1 MFDANFSLVF
11 SPLIST
17 NLLGA
22 LTILSLCLIAVMLWR
37 HARGVI
43 WRTLTTL
50 ALLAIL
56 ANPIAREEEREST
69 PDVVAI
75 ISDRSDSMS
84 LETRNATVDAAL
96 ASLRKQLGALKGVE
110 TRFIEAGA
118 QSSDGSENEPNN
130 GTNLFGPLSDALADI
145 PLDRLGGI
153 IMLTD
158 GLVDDASATILAKL
172 KDTSSKSAAPLHVLL
187 TGDPQAMDR
196 RLVIE
201 QAPRFGIVDEP
212 ITIRFRVDETGPAAN
227 TPHTIAV
234 RLRLDGIE
242 IATTT
247 TEPGQTTDFTFDLPH
262 AGRNVIEL
270 EADTAPGELTQQN
283 NVAVTLT
290 NGIRDRLRVLLVSG
304 EPHPGERTWRNLL
317 KADPAVDLVHFTIL
331 RPPDK
336 QDNTPINELS
346 LIAFPTRE
354 LFSLK
359 LAEFDLVIFDRY
371 QRRGVLPIAY
381 LYNVADYV
389 EKGGAVLNAAGPDF
403 ASSLSIYRT
412 PLAKILPS
420 APSGSL
426 YEEAFRPRITPEG
439 HRHPVTAGLP
449 GGGTPTTDPSWGRWM
464 RLVESEQTSGTAVLA
479 GPQGQPLLLL
489 DRIGEGRVAQL
500 LSDHAWLWSRGF
512 DGGGP
517 QAELL
522 RRLAHWL
529 MKEPDLEEE
538 QLLLSDRNGQLLIER
553 FTMKEEAVPITLT
566 YPDGRIQTITLVQKT
581 DGLFT
586 AQLET
591 KQHGLYRAD
600 DGELTAITA
609 LGPANPKEFQEVV
622 STASRLAPLVQ
633 ATQGGLFWL
642 KEDAS
647 NTPYLRQ
654 VRPGRDASGSNW
666 IGLRR
671 NGEYVLRAVKEKS
684 LLGPLLA
691 LIIAFGFL
699 IGGWVRE
706 AR

>member
-1 MFDANFSLVF
+1 
-11 SPLIST
+11 
-17 NLLGA
+17 
-22 LTILSLCLIAVMLWR
+22 
-37 HARGVI
+37 
-43 WRTLTTL
+43 
-50 ALLAIL
+50 
-56 ANPIAREEEREST
+56 
-69 PDVVAI
+69 
-75 ISDRSDSMS
+75 
-84 LETRNATVDAAL
+84 
-96 ASLRKQLGALKGVE
+96 
-110 TRFIEAGA
+110 
-118 QSSDGSENEPNN
+118 
-130 GTNLFGPLSDALADI
+130 
-145 PLDRLGGI
+145 
-153 IMLTD
+153 
-158 GLVDDASATILAKL
+158 
-172 KDTSSKSAAPLHVLL
+172 
-187 TGDPQAMDR
+187 
-196 RLVIE
+196 
-201 QAPRFGIVDEP
+201 
-212 ITIRFRVDETGPAAN
+212 
-227 TPHTIAV
+227 
-234 RLRLDGIE
+234 
-242 IATTT
+242 
-247 TEPGQTTDFTFDLPH
+247 
-262 AGRNVIEL
+262 
-270 EADTAPGELTQQN
+270 
-283 NVAVTLT
+283 
-290 NGIRDRLRVLLVSG
+290 
-304 EPHPGERTWRNLL
+304 
-317 KADPAVDLVHFTIL
+317 
-331 RPPDK
+331 
-336 QDNTPINELS
+336 
-346 LIAFPTRE
+346 
-354 LFSLK
+354 
-359 LAEFDLVIFDRY
+359 
-371 QRRGVLPIAY
+371 
-381 LYNVADYV
+381 
-389 EKGGAVLNAAGPDF
+389 
-403 ASSLSIYRT
+403 
-412 PLAKILPS
+412 
-420 APSGSL
+420 
-426 YEEAFRPRITPEG
+426 
-439 HRHPVTAGLP
+439 
-449 GGGTPTTDPSWGRWM
+449 
-464 RLVESEQTSGTAVLA
+464 LVESEQTSGTAVLA
-479 GPQGQPLLLL
+479 GPQDQPLLLL